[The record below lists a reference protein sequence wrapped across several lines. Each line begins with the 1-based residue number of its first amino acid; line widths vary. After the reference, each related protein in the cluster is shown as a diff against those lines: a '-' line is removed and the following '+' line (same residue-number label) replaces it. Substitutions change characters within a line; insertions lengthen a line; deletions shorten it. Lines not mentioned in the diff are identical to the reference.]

1 MEGRT
6 EGRRVDPLVILTLGL
21 VVLALFHL
29 LTGTIPASRQ
39 LTRMREGNAQAT
51 KTLREEHGA
60 RRALEDRREGLTSDP
75 HVVERELRRLM
86 RMVRRDEKLVVPPEA
101 VRK

>member
-21 VVLALFHL
+21 VVLALLHL
-29 LTGTIPASRQ
+29 LTGTIPASHQ
-39 LTRMREGNAQAT
+39 LTRMREGNAQAM
-51 KTLREEHGA
+51 KTLHDVHVE
-60 RRALEDRREGLTSDP
+60 RRAEEDRLEGLTSDP

-101 VRK
+101 VRR